1 MRLRWR
7 FRQKNGPGRLPL
19 LILAWSAPSPLWGE
33 GWGEGN
39 MRLRWWFRSP
49 YVLHFSVRRVTR
61 ERARGARRLPPGYP
75 GSRQRKSPLRG
86 ALSLFLQAFGSG
98 TSLHPCRLC
107 PLGASLRLAPALRKR
122 FVDFQPDSGVA
133 ISRLKYCDY
142 FIALRAIKILG
153 IPQPIGRG
161 RKPPPGTFPLHRSW
175 RLPEPTQLG

>member
-7 FRQKNGPGRLPL
+7 
-19 LILAWSAPSPLWGE
+19 
-33 GWGEGN
+33 
-39 MRLRWWFRSP
+39 FRSP

-75 GSRQRKSPLRG
+75 GSRQRKSPLRD

-122 FVDFQPDSGVA
+122 FVDFQPDSPTLTLL
-133 ISRLKYCDY
+133 SRLNV
-142 FIALRAIKILG
+142 ARVLSPR
-153 IPQPIGRG
+153 
-161 RKPPPGTFPLHRSW
+161 
-175 RLPEPTQLG
+175 

>member
-1 MRLRWR
+1 MRPPCGLREPYN
-7 FRQKNGPGRLPL
+7 K
-19 LILAWSAPSPLWGE
+19 LARSAPSPLWGE

-49 YVLHFSVRRVTR
+49 YVLHFSVSRVTR

-75 GSRQRKSPLRG
+75 GSRPGKSPLRG

-122 FVDFQPDSGVA
+122 FGDFQPDSRSLKLLCGLNVA
-133 ISRLKYCDY
+133 QGL
-142 FIALRAIKILG
+142 
-153 IPQPIGRG
+153 IPR
-161 RKPPPGTFPLHRSW
+161 
-175 RLPEPTQLG
+175 